1 MQVPP
6 PPQLPGAALE
16 GIKKRRSKRR
26 QTDTSR
32 SQWPALKEG
41 QERALEV
48 GEVLTP
54 AANTAAVSRSRVSS
68 TSSEGP
74 QMDWMIHRFKT
85 MPCKVQMSASSHD
98 HRCCPYYHSERDRRR
113 PLFGDEESIDT
124 VPGYISEPC
133 NNRFDDSRSCLMGDN
148 CDRCHST
155 AELLYHPSLFK
166 KRLCHQL
173 RRCPRGKY
181 CAFAHARHELLV
193 PSFTE
198 EEETDPTEEF
208 IAHRF
213 KTQWCPIGG
222 PHDWESCVYAHTY
235 RDWRRSPLL
244 GYSSHPCPR
253 WSGSITKGLPE
264 LDYGMRC
271 PHGVACPLAHGAKEQ
286 LYHPHFYKTS
296 PCSDPNCRRGPLCA
310 FTHGEDD
317 IRKLMGD
324 AFAKVARKPIAEAQL
339 ILAQH
344 QPTFSAPPMY
354 HALEDAPK
362 AGTSKSRRQRGRG
375 AVSRDG
381 LSCQLPSG
389 MASAETLELPAP
401 EVQALSLPASPQG
414 LQLPPGFQVPYQA
427 EVMPFATNPY
437 LSPCMWLPLGT
448 QGNQM
453 GSYFQE
459 SQSPVAMPENQMFWG
474 GYSPLSPDSGGAG
487 LSGTSPAAFP
497 CVLPAYP
504 CVPSDASPANSSEKK
519 LMAGQEFVNLASWRN
534 NGVRDVDTMSNGWRT
549 QSSFGSRPPSVG
561 QSAPSTPRSCAE
573 KAESTAS
580 GGSNCLDS
588 ETDPSQSKLVLTGE
602 VAHCDSMVQEP
613 MQCIAMVQPLAL
625 QAR

>member
-1 MQVPP
+1 
-6 PPQLPGAALE
+6 LPRLHE
-16 GIKKRRSKRR
+16 SPLQRRS
-26 QTDTSR
+26 
-32 SQWPALKEG
+32 
-41 QERALEV
+41 
-48 GEVLTP
+48 
-54 AANTAAVSRSRVSS
+54 SS
-68 TSSEGP
+68 WHSISP
-74 QMDWMIHRFKT
+74 RF
-85 MPCKVQMSASSHD
+85 QL
-98 HRCCPYYHSERDRRR
+98 HRCTTPWKMH
-113 PLFGDEESIDT
+113 
-124 VPGYISEPC
+124 
-133 NNRFDDSRSCLMGDN
+133 
-148 CDRCHST
+148 
-155 AELLYHPSLFK
+155 
-166 KRLCHQL
+166 
-173 RRCPRGKY
+173 
-181 CAFAHARHELLV
+181 
-193 PSFTE
+193 
-198 EEETDPTEEF
+198 
-208 IAHRF
+208 
-213 KTQWCPIGG
+213 
-222 PHDWESCVYAHTY
+222 
-235 RDWRRSPLL
+235 
-244 GYSSHPCPR
+244 
-253 WSGSITKGLPE
+253 
-264 LDYGMRC
+264 
-271 PHGVACPLAHGAKEQ
+271 
-286 LYHPHFYKTS
+286 
-296 PCSDPNCRRGPLCA
+296 
-310 FTHGEDD
+310 
-317 IRKLMGD
+317 
-324 AFAKVARKPIAEAQL
+324 RKPV
-339 ILAQH
+339 
-344 QPTFSAPPMY
+344 
-354 HALEDAPK
+354 
-362 AGTSKSRRQRGRG
+362 TSKSRRQRGRG

-401 EVQALSLPASPQG
+401 EVQARSLPASPQG
-414 LQLPPGFQVPYQA
+414 LQLPPGFQVPYQP

-437 LSPCMWLPLGT
+437 LSPCMWLPLST

-561 QSAPSTPRSCAE
+561 QSAPSTPRSCAG